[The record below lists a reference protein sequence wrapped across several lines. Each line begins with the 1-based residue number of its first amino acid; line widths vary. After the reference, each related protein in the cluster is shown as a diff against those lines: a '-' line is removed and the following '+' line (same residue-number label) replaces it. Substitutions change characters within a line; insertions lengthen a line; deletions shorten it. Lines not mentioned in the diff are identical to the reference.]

1 MRSMSKLT
9 WIGLLFLLLTGLAIG
24 QSYLGSITGTV
35 TDPNGAVVPEAQ
47 VTLLNEGTGI
57 KSTATTNQE
66 GNYTFGYLAVGTYT
80 VTIVKSGFKEV
91 HSSSLTLTTQQN
103 LRFNVTLEV
112 GDIAQSI
119 EVTGATPSLN
129 TENAQLG
136 DVRPREDLLNLPL
149 NNRSTINYF
158 FLSSFNYQGDGSS
171 YSLGGLRGINTN
183 FTIDGTTSNSALF
196 GAQVGPMVEAS
207 LESIKEMKVLS
218 SNNSAEYPGVGTIVI
233 SSRSGENQ
241 LHGSAFFITSNYAL
255 NARQANSDSK
265 GKGPT
270 QHNFGGSVGGPIV
283 IPKVYNGTNRTFFYF
298 TWEQQKFPGGDYYL
312 ANVPTL
318 KMRNGDFSEILPD
331 TVIKDPTTGQPFTG
345 NIIPKERIS
354 SVALGF
360 QNFGFLDPN
369 YGPANQYSGNWLG
382 FFPSAEHN
390 NRFTVRVDHQLTAKD
405 NISTRVNLRFLPLP
419 NQADADIPL
428 IFQRTQKRQVR
439 NLQVSET
446 HIFSPTLL
454 NEFRFGYS
462 RDYSTLG
469 GVHNGASVVQQVGLQ
484 GIDLSNKGQLQ
495 GVPYVS
501 YNNFSTMQEYPSY
514 FWMAETFELLDNVN
528 WVKGKHNLK
537 TGFLMR
543 RNRGNISAQP
553 QSDFGVLNFDGFAT
567 GFDYADFLLGLPIN
581 TSRIERSPNRYNRY
595 GEYGFF
601 FQDDFQVSPKLTL
614 NLGMRYELFPPPVD
628 KYDMRFSMDLNSGN
642 LVLASEQSKRLVNP
656 AFPTDIPIVTAEQ
669 AGFPT
674 RSLLNG
680 DHNNVG
686 PRFGF
691 AYRPFSGTG
700 TVIRGG
706 YGLFYSRLAW
716 TVMDNFSGGPFQSE
730 EDFQNE
736 IVNGVPKLQFP
747 NPFPAGIST
756 TPTQSV
762 TPVSRD
768 LRTPYTQQWNLTI
781 EHELSHS
788 MVARAT
794 YRGFKTNQIPYVA
807 NLNQPFPSTDP
818 ANKNLFRFPLFYNVS
833 YTSDGGI
840 QKLHALDLA
849 LERKYS
855 KGLTFQA
862 GYTLAKNLTDV
873 GDDDESA
880 GIENA
885 YDRGS
890 EMGNVYWMPRQRFV
904 GSVMYD
910 IPYGK
915 GTGPWKQAFG
925 NWQVSAVTVFQSGQF
940 RTPSFG
946 GSDPSNTRVEGGRP
960 DQISDPSLSDAT
972 NQRWFNPA
980 AFTIP
985 PVGRFGNSARGVIVG
1000 PGLNNV
1006 DFGAFK
1012 YFRLGEK
1019 AKLQLR
1025 MTSINFFNHPNW
1037 GPSPNTDITSGNVGK
1052 ITGLQGSKRET
1063 LSSAA
1068 RQIQVGL
1075 RIDF

>member
-24 QSYLGSITGTV
+24 QTYLGSIAGTV

-57 KSTATTNQE
+57 KNTASTNPE
-66 GNYTFGYLAVGTYT
+66 GNYSFGYLSVGTYT
-80 VTIVKSGFKEV
+80 LTIVKSGFKEV

-103 LRFNVTLEV
+103 LRFNATLEV
-112 GDIAQSI
+112 GDVSQTI
-119 EVTGATPSLN
+119 EVTGAPPSLN

-136 DVRPREDLLNLPL
+136 DVRPREDLLNLPI
-149 NNRSTINYF
+149 NNRSAINYF
-158 FLSSFNYQGDGSS
+158 FLTSSNYQGDGSS

-207 LESIKEMKVLS
+207 LESVKEMKVLS

-241 LHGSAFFITSNYAL
+241 LHGSAFFITSNNAF

-265 GKGPT
+265 AHGPT

-298 TWEQQKFPGGDYYL
+298 TWEQQKFPGGDFYL
-312 ANVPTL
+312 ANVPTA
-318 KMRNGDFSEILPD
+318 KMRNGDFSEVLPD
-331 TVIKDPTTGQPFTG
+331 TVIKDPTTGQAFPG
-345 NIIPKERIS
+345 NIIPKDRIS
-354 SVALGF
+354 PVALGF
-360 QNFGFLDPN
+360 QDFGFLNAN
-369 YGPANQYSGNWLG
+369 YGPPNQFSGNWQG
-382 FFPSAEHN
+382 FFPSAEYN
-390 NRFTVRVDHQLTAKD
+390 NRFTVRVDHQLTSKD
-405 NISTRVNLRFLPLP
+405 NLSTRVNLRLLPLP
-419 NQADADIPL
+419 NQADGDIPL
-428 IFQRTQKRQVR
+428 IFQRTQERQVR

-446 HIFSPTLL
+446 HMFSPSLL

-484 GIDLSNKGQLQ
+484 GIDLSDKGQLH
-495 GVPYVS
+495 GVPYVGF
-501 YNNFSTMQEYPSY
+501 NNFSNMTEYPSY
-514 FWMAETFELLDNVN
+514 FWMAETFEALDNVN
-528 WVKGKHNLK
+528 IVRGKHNFK
-537 TGFLMR
+537 TGVLMR

-567 GFDYADFLLGLPIN
+567 GFDYADFLLGLPIS
-581 TSRIERSPNRYNRY
+581 TSRIERSQPRYNRY
-595 GEYGFF
+595 NEYGFF

-614 NLGMRYELFPPPVD
+614 NLGMRYEYFSPPVD
-628 KYDMRFSMDLNSGN
+628 KYDMRFTFDLNSSN
-642 LVLASEQSKRLVNP
+642 LVLASDQSKRLVNP
-656 AFPTDIPIVTAEQ
+656 AFPTNIPIVTAEQ

-674 RSLLNG
+674 RSLLDG
-680 DHNNVG
+680 DHNNLG

-716 TVMDNFSGGPFQSE
+716 TVMDNFSGGPFQSQ

-736 IVNGVPKLQFP
+736 IVNGVPKMQFP
-747 NPFPAGIST
+747 NPFPSGIGT
-756 TPTQSV
+756 TPTQSI
-762 TPVSRD
+762 TPVSRA

-781 EHELSHS
+781 EHELGHS
-788 MVARAT
+788 IVARAT
-794 YRGFKTNQIPYVA
+794 YRGFKTTQIPYVGD
-807 NLNQPFPSTDP
+807 LNQPFPSTNP
-818 ANKNLFRFPLFYNVS
+818 ANKDLFRFPLFYNVN
-833 YTSDGGI
+833 YTQDGGI
-840 QKLHALDLA
+840 QKLNGLDLA

-880 GIENA
+880 SIENA
-885 YDRGS
+885 YDRRS
-890 EMGNVYWMPRQRFV
+890 EMANVYWMPRQRFV
-904 GSVMYD
+904 GSALYE
-910 IPYGK
+910 IPFGR
-915 GTGPWKQAFG
+915 GTGLWKQAFG
-925 NWQVSAVTVFQSGQF
+925 NWQVSGVAVFQTGQF

-960 DQISDPSLSDAT
+960 DQISNPSVSSPT
-972 NQRWFNPA
+972 NQQWFNPA
-980 AFTIP
+980 AFVVP
-985 PVGRFGNSARGVIVG
+985 PIGGFGNSARGVIVG
-1000 PGLNNV
+1000 PGLNNI

-1025 MTSINFFNHPNW
+1025 MTATNFFNHPNW
-1037 GPSPNTDITSGNVGK
+1037 GNPNTNITSSNVGK
-1052 ITGLQGSKRET
+1052 ITALQGSGRRDT
-1063 LSSAA
+1063 LSSAS
-1068 RQIQVGL
+1068 RNIQLGI